1 MPTKSEVAEAYAK
14 IEIAYRE
21 ALNQGLA
28 AWRTEESKRRGCSA
42 AQRAAIQCHE
52 QYGGNFKTWETRV
65 RSFLLSLDEDEY
77 SAIIP
82 ETVKRATAAG
92 IIHPELPDGK
102 IDTTHL
108 VEHLKRRFAKERERE
123 QAKRW
128 RKIHIRES
136 GPFAVAFMG
145 DPHVDNHGCNWALLE
160 RDIKIIRDT
169 RGMYAANAGDSI
181 DNWTGRLAA
190 LKGKNPVTD
199 SEAYQ
204 LCEWFIKQLA
214 EKWVLFVLGN
224 HDAWGEGSR
233 IFQHITGDVI
243 DCDDWQAQV
252 RLVAAN
258 GAEFPVWLAH
268 SFKGNSIYNK
278 VHGALRQ
285 ARFSGA
291 ACLYVQG
298 HHHEWAIMQEEDAD
312 KGLVHTVCKARGYK
326 FNDEYANV
334 HGFAEQQLGASIVAV
349 FDPDAQNAAQAVK
362 VFADIEE
369 GAEFLTWKR
378 SRGRHTVVKST
389 RSATNFR

>member
-1 MPTKSEVAEAYAK
+1 MPTKAEIA
-14 IEIAYRE
+14 EIYTQVEMAYRE
-21 ALNQGLA
+21 ALSEGRA
-28 AWRTEESKRRGCSA
+28 AWRTEESRKRDNSA
-42 AQRAAIQCHE
+42 AQRAATICYERH
-52 QYGGNFKTWETRV
+52 GGANFKTWQSRTRTW
-65 RSFLLSLDEDEY
+65 LESLDDD
-77 SAIIP
+77 SFRAIHP
-82 ETVKRATAAG
+82 NESLKPATAAG
-92 IIHPELPDGK
+92 VMHPQLPDGK
-102 IDTTHL
+102 LETEHL
-108 VEHLKRRFAKERERE
+108 VSHLKRRFAKERERE

-160 RDIKIIRDT
+160 RDVGIIRDT
-169 RGMYAANAGDSI
+169 PGMYAANAGDSI

-233 IFQHITGDVI
+233 IFHHITGDVI
-243 DCDDWQAQV
+243 ECDDWQAQV

-298 HHHEWAIMQEEDAD
+298 HHHEWAILQEEDAD

-378 SRGRHTVVKST
+378 SRG
-389 RSATNFR
+389 